1 MIVVGRGASPRK
13 RNALTSDLLRSL
25 TQALDEAERD
35 EAVGVV
41 VLTGTDPAFCAGLDL
56 REFSDPA
63 AGLIQVVRR
72 RDTRPWAALASMSKP
87 VIGAVN
93 GPAVTGGL
101 ELALAC
107 DFLVASERARFADTH
122 ARFGVLP
129 GQGMVP
135 NLIQAVGPRRA
146 REMSFT
152 GRFVGAEEALSIGLV
167 NKVVPHEELLPLAG
181 RLAAEITA
189 NDQAAV
195 RKLKA
200 LYDRGSRLSAGECV
214 DLEQRE
220 FLAWQ
225 VEPEEIARRRSAVT
239 ARGSEA
245 AG

>member
-1 MIVVGRGASPRK
+1 
-13 RNALTSDLLRSL
+13 
-25 TQALDEAERD
+25 QALDEAERD

-41 VLTGTDPAFCAGLDL
+41 VLTGTAPAFCAGLDL

-63 AGLIQVVRR
+63 ARLIQVVRQ

-122 ARFGVLP
+122 ARVGVLP

-181 RLAAEITA
+181 RLAAEIAA

-195 RKLKA
+195 RKLKS
-200 LYDRGSRLSAGECV
+200 LYDCGSRLSAGDCF

-225 VEPEEIARRRSAVT
+225 VDPEEIARRRSAVT
-239 ARGSEA
+239 ERGSKA